1 MKEEILALLKR
12 FEDAVLVDKTDCFCA
27 VFLSTLMIVWKA
39 ICSKGSTSRQ
49 GSLPCYLSSI
59 LYQVEP
65 LIPVIREAG
74 IARNKSHSLSH
85 GMRDNHMIGRITM
98 ILKQIKTKL
107 CISCHHISGNPNRT
121 RMTVAVL

>member
-49 GSLPCYLSSI
+49 GSLPSLFQFALFTKSI
-59 LYQVEP
+59 
-65 LIPVIREAG
+65 IT
-74 IARNKSHSLSH
+74 
-85 GMRDNHMIGRITM
+85 RINLTEVLEVFCPFRGDRLLFCSVALTRP
-98 ILKQIKTKL
+98 ITTETSQKK
-107 CISCHHISGNPNRT
+107 IS
-121 RMTVAVL
+121 VQY